1 MDTPNIELLQITF
14 QRQCSVLNL
23 AYEHAQ
29 ILLYRPF
36 LLQNLASLGR
46 ERSASH
52 SNLQEDIANNVEKCL
67 QAALKTVEM
76 FQKLCQTR
84 RMYNSFWVGFFRTEY
99 LDIGLTH
106 HGLQFTHYNVFC
118 AIVVLYVYIVQN
130 WSDPDRE
137 YSRYLQVGEGAQLE
151 LAKCG
156 NQSSFAQRYVVVL
169 EELRKEAHKITNQ
182 YAGDG
187 DFLGIASPSAGVT
200 ETVIQQDQER
210 GTLENL
216 QGQGHQD
223 LNGWLSELAQDTS
236 PPSCLAD
243 MTGWGDF
250 DSFVLTGLGDLNY
263 LLPGG
268 YS

>member
-1 MDTPNIELLQITF
+1 
-14 QRQCSVLNL
+14 
-23 AYEHAQ
+23 
-29 ILLYRPF
+29 
-36 LLQNLASLGR
+36 
-46 ERSASH
+46 
-52 SNLQEDIANNVEKCL
+52 
-67 QAALKTVEM
+67 
-76 FQKLCQTR
+76 
-84 RMYNSFWVGFFRTEY
+84 MYNSFWVGFFRTEY